1 MTSYVNYYVVNLFGD
16 YSDFTQEHF
25 WNVDLDYTYQVVI
38 YFIYAAI
45 IPAVVEELLFRKTVC
60 GVLTVYGKTTA
71 VLISAVLFALMHA
84 NIEQLLYTFVA
95 GLFLGWLYVESKNIL
110 YPIILH
116 FINNGVSAL
125 GDIIYE
131 KCSHSVY
138 NMYTIFA
145 DLFIWVAMG
154 MSLLIFLIGILRS
167 KSFIHPLKL
176 KPDENGEEVAPL
188 TVSERVRGF
197 FSPAMIIFIIYSIAT
212 MMFYIFLST
221 QAV

>member
-1 MTSYVNYYVVNLFGD
+1 M
-16 YSDFTQEHF
+16 
-25 WNVDLDYTYQVVI
+25 
-38 YFIYAAI
+38 
-45 IPAVVEELLFRKTVC
+45 
-60 GVLTVYGKTTA
+60 
-71 VLISAVLFALMHA
+71 
-84 NIEQLLYTFVA
+84 
-95 GLFLGWLYVESKNIL
+95 ESKNIL

-154 MSLLIFLIGILRS
+154 VSLLIFLIGILRS

-197 FSPAMIIFIIYSIAT
+197 FSPAMIIFIIYSMAT